1 MLLKPLTMLSA
12 LMRATM
18 APVALGVVGL
28 AAWFGMETFYPLLSL
43 RHELRDKNQQI
54 EQMST
59 ELEAKSREIQRMD
72 TAMRLL
78 KVDHRV
84 ARIAVADQWTRPDN
98 VVMTKLAFAEV
109 NDGGALL
116 EGFKTFTIEGDVVYI
131 DSWVAKFADEHVEN
145 GVPLRSTSICLFRR
159 LFGENQTP
167 NEGFALDTVGSR
179 PAAYSPGTE
188 LSPLE
193 KEIWANFWQ
202 YANDPRKAQSVGLR
216 PLQGEAPS
224 IRLVAGKDYWVFLR
238 SFRWPDDQGNQQ
250 PSSSH
255 RDARYLQRPTDDS
268 PDHRRC
274 PPGPLGV
281 SAVVRSL
288 LSAVTQ
294 TALMV
299 DYVPAME
306 LELCGPPPP
315 LRRRRARKI
324 TS

>member
-1 MLLKPLTMLSA
+1 MPNVTLAMLLKPLTMLSA

-216 PLQGEAPS
+216 ALQGEAPS

-238 SFRWPDDQGNQQ
+238 ASDGLTIKVTN
-250 PSSSH
+250 SH
-255 RDARYLQRPTDDS
+255 PR
-268 PDHRRC
+268 
-274 PPGPLGV
+274 
-281 SAVVRSL
+281 
-288 LSAVTQ
+288 
-294 TALMV
+294 
-299 DYVPAME
+299 
-306 LELCGPPPP
+306 
-315 LRRRRARKI
+315 
-324 TS
+324 

>member
-1 MLLKPLTMLSA
+1 
-12 LMRATM
+12 
-18 APVALGVVGL
+18 
-28 AAWFGMETFYPLLSL
+28 LSL

-193 KEIWANFWQ
+193 KEIGPTSGNMPTTRGR
-202 YANDPRKAQSVGLR
+202 PRASDCAPCREKLR
-216 PLQGEAPS
+216 P
-224 IRLVAGKDYWVFLR
+224 F
-238 SFRWPDDQGNQQ
+238 
-250 PSSSH
+250 
-255 RDARYLQRPTDDS
+255 
-268 PDHRRC
+268 
-274 PPGPLGV
+274 
-281 SAVVRSL
+281 
-288 LSAVTQ
+288 
-294 TALMV
+294 ALW
-299 DYVPAME
+299 
-306 LELCGPPPP
+306 
-315 LRRRRARKI
+315 RARTI
-324 TS
+324 GCFCALPMA